1 MHRSLIDI
9 LVDPVTKR
17 PLFVD
22 VYQHGTDGEILEG
35 MLHSLE
41 GKSYVITS
49 GIPRF
54 VATEDEGQKQTEKSF
69 AYKWRQCHTY
79 NSRPFR
85 LTAQQW
91 IVHRYGFKDPEEM
104 SSYFDSKRRI
114 LDAGCGSGFS
124 TSLWMNPLWKGDYWV
139 GVDIS
144 AAVDIARGRLGATK
158 KSHFI
163 QADILSLPFLENT
176 FDTIVAEGVLHHTPS
191 TALALK
197 SLVFLLQTGGEIMFY
212 VYRRKGP
219 IREFSDD
226 YVRNII
232 SQLAPEEAWN
242 LLRPLTK
249 LAQALA
255 ELRTEVEV
263 PEDIPYLGI
272 NAGRY
277 DVQRLIYWNFVK
289 LFWNEAFTFEENN
302 HVNFD
307 WYHPQY
313 AHRQT
318 KDEVRRWCDEAG
330 LCIGHFDEQESG
342 FTIRA
347 TKR

>member
-9 LVDPVTKR
+9 LVDPVTKKS
-17 PLFVD
+17 LVVD
-22 VYQHGTDGEILEG
+22 AYQHGTDGEILEG
-35 MLHSLE
+35 VLHSPE
-41 GKSYVITS
+41 GRSYVITG

-69 AYKWRQCHTY
+69 AYKWRQCETY
-79 NSRPFR
+79 NSGPFR
-85 LTAQQW
+85 LTAQEW

-104 SSYFDSKRRI
+104 GLYFDGKQRI
-114 LDAGCGSGFS
+114 LDAGCGSGFGA
-124 TSLWMNPLWKGDYWV
+124 SLWMNPLWKGDYWV

-144 AAVDIARGRLGATK
+144 AAVDIARGRLGVKRNT
-158 KSHFI
+158 HFI
-163 QADILSLPFLENT
+163 QADILSLPFLEST

-191 TALALK
+191 TACALK
-197 SLVFLLQTGGEIMFY
+197 SLVPFLQPGGEIMFY

-219 IREFSDD
+219 IREFADD
-226 YVRNII
+226 YVRNIV
-232 SQLAPEEAWN
+232 SPLAPEKAWS

-255 ELRTEVEV
+255 ELRAEVEV

-272 NAGRY
+272 KAGRY

-318 KDEVRRWCDEAG
+318 EDDVRRWCGEAG
-330 LCIGHFDEQESG
+330 LSIGHFDEQESG

-347 TKR
+347 TKG